1 MPLLRVPVGLACSC
15 SSHKASAPCL
25 SQSCVPIP
33 TAFTPLRKPRRRRAP
48 AAMFGIVSVALLA
61 GCSSGSSDA
70 GGALDW
76 DSLPSSFATECSVWT
91 NPDPDSFAT
100 NTPPPAEVQV
110 RAATVEHTTG
120 DRVKISLSFLAPP
133 PPPPPPLQV
142 PGVGS
147 QTIAQPG
154 SVDFSF
160 AVYPSGMN
168 GPNDYSLFFQRDT
181 QNVWT
186 VSGSRT
192 LTPPERAKS
201 GFDLESVVGTVDSS
215 RVIGNDLIAEVDLAQ
230 FPAVLREPVFAPDVQ
245 VSSKQA
251 IPRDPYRLPIE
262 GPPNGGPPKTGPSN
276 MGLFMFAT
284 QNCSATDSD
293 IAMDGGAFTSTF
305 ETEPRS
311 AAVDPETF
319 ANPTKAGSYQSRPAT
334 ETSPAESTCP
344 GSQKARDVT
353 AQSPPR
359 TPRAPSA
366 ARPPALTAPRTRSS
380 SPPLPKASSKLNG
393 SGTPTAVPQLS

>member
-1 MPLLRVPVGLACSC
+1 
-15 SSHKASAPCL
+15 
-25 SQSCVPIP
+25 
-33 TAFTPLRKPRRRRAP
+33 
-48 AAMFGIVSVALLA
+48 MFGIVSAALVA

-70 GGALDW
+70 GALDW

-120 DRVKISLSFLAPP
+120 DRVMISLSFLA

-168 GPNDYSLFFQRDT
+168 GPSDYSLSFQRDT

-186 VSGSRT
+186 VFRSRT
-192 LTPPERAKS
+192 LTPERAKS

-215 RVIGNDLIAEVDLAQ
+215 RAIGNDLIAEVDLAQ

-262 GPPNGGPPKTGPSN
+262 GPNGGPPKTGPSN

-305 ETEPRS
+305 ATEPRS
-311 AAVDPETF
+311 AAADPETF
-319 ANPTKAGSYQSRPAT
+319 ANPTKAGAYQFTTSDGNFTCGINLSGIAEGAGCHGPIPTDAACTVGGTSTGADCTPNTIFISAT
-334 ETSPAESTCP
+334 SKGIQQAERQRYASGSTATVLNNNETLRVGDYACVVRDDTVQCSDNAGSEFSVSPTSAT
-344 GSQKARDVT
+344 VT
-353 AQSPPR
+353 
-359 TPRAPSA
+359 
-366 ARPPALTAPRTRSS
+366 
-380 SPPLPKASSKLNG
+380 
-393 SGTPTAVPQLS
+393 